1 MKHNVVLGLAIGAV
15 VIASIPIVMYP
26 FVDEDSWLNPYES
39 RGARWMVYI
48 GGLLGLVL
56 FAWLSRSP

>member
-1 MKHNVVLGLAIGAV
+1 MVLGLAIAAV
-15 VIASIPIVMYP
+15 VIASIPIVTYP
-26 FVDEDSWLNPYES
+26 FVGENSWLNPYQS
-39 RGARWMVYI
+39 RGARWMVYL